1 MSPPE
6 DGDPAW
12 ELGVPLGFPYK
23 GELCSS
29 FTIDV
34 KDRHVEGYPGA
45 PSPHRPPS
53 PFIIFTSSYSGSLA
67 KPDTPIHWLL
77 GDDVVEREGFGQ
89 QRACEHC
96 PLVLLSDA
104 PHRGS
109 ILWEAYTLGKPRA
122 R

>member
-23 GELCSS
+23 GEFCSS
-29 FTIDV
+29 VTIDV
-34 KDRHVEGYPGA
+34 KDRHVEGYPEA

-53 PFIIFTSSYSGSLA
+53 PFIIFPSSYSGSLA
-67 KPDTPIHWLL
+67 KPDTPIHWPL

-89 QRACEHC
+89 QRPCEHC

-104 PHRGS
+104 PHRGN